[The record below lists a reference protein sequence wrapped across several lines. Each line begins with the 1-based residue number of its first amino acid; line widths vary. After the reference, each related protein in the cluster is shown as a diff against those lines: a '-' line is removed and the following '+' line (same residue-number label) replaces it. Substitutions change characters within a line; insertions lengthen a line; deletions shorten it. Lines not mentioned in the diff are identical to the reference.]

1 MTRLRAEDAR
11 ILIWLAAASTII
23 VIAATALAIA
33 PMLR

>member
-1 MTRLRAEDAR
+1 MTRLRAEGAR

-23 VIAATALAIA
+23 VIATALAIA